1 MSGFQGFK
9 GFQQQKQQN
18 QYQSRS
24 NTSSNPPNP
33 YPSMPGQPVQY
44 NDQQIPLQQ
53 PMQSN
58 YSQNFNQNN
67 NQFGPSGMTGSGIGM
82 GIQPGTNVMPA
93 APQDQSYS
101 SLNNS
106 FQNPGYP
113 SGIAQQASS
122 PQQPSYQLTAQT
134 YAAYP
139 GMVRKVWNYLLL
151 F

>member
-1 MSGFQGFK
+1 MSGFKGFK

-24 NTSSNPPNP
+24 STPSNPSNP
-33 YPSMPGQPVQY
+33 SYPSMPGQPVQY

-58 YSQNFNQNN
+58 NSQNFNQNN
-67 NQFGPSGMTGSGIGM
+67 NQFGPGGITGSVIGM
-82 GIQPGTNVMPA
+82 GIQPGMPA

-113 SGIAQQASS
+113 SGIAQQASG
-122 PQQPSYQLTAQT
+122 PQQPSYQPTAQT

-139 GMVRKVWNYLLL
+139 GMVRKIWNYLLL